1 MPEAPKR
8 ERPSFDIGRS
18 EIKVNMTGTNPQ
30 MKFPLI
36 IKGKFMYL
44 VVSHNKRTKFTKVQ
58 LGGKYNT
65 TVKGKKLNDDGIW
78 PLSLIC
84 ADLKVKI

>member
-1 MPEAPKR
+1 
-8 ERPSFDIGRS
+8 
-18 EIKVNMTGTNPQ
+18 
-30 MKFPLI
+30 
-36 IKGKFMYL
+36 MYL